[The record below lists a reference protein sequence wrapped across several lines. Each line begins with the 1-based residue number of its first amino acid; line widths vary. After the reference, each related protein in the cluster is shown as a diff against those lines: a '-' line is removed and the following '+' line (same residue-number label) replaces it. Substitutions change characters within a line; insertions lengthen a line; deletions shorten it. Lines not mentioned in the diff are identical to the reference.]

1 MIVFGVNFEN
11 VYKELSGYSAII
23 ILTNGPR
30 SCKFLEEKF
39 EKNSNTLCGWELH
52 TSDVV
57 GYPKHGGKPDFFD
70 T

>member
-30 SCKFLEEKF
+30 SCKFFEQKF
-39 EKNSNTLCGWELH
+39 EKINYVGGYTEYEL
-52 TSDVV
+52 
-57 GYPKHGGKPDFFD
+57 
-70 T
+70 

>member
-30 SCKFLEEKF
+30 SCKFFEEKF
-39 EKNSNTLCGWELH
+39 EKKKIMWVDILSMNYKI
-52 TSDVV
+52 VA
-57 GYPKHGGKPDFFD
+57 
-70 T
+70 